1 MPVFGANSRGIV
13 SSIHKR
19 QKWWDLPKMS
29 EESWKLYIVQRQLW
43 QWRGSG
49 LFLLLKY
56 ILVIDWEISRQT
68 EKVKSKSF
76 GTISW
81 RSTPNHE
88 ILSTITTK
96 ATDLQD
102 MIDILPKNLGN
113 ITKQKAQWTF
123 LFQKILLLYSSHNIH
138 ILFIECWWEKNF
150 FSRME

>member
-1 MPVFGANSRGIV
+1 MEIVHSGSDNYDNGAAV
-13 SSIHKR
+13 AF
-19 QKWWDLPKMS
+19 
-29 EESWKLYIVQRQLW
+29 
-43 QWRGSG
+43 
-49 LFLLLKY
+49 FLLLKY

-113 ITKQKAQWTF
+113 ITKQKAQ
-123 LFQKILLLYSSHNIH
+123 
-138 ILFIECWWEKNF
+138 
-150 FSRME
+150 